1 MRLFYKI
8 ALTILTGSITMTNVL
23 ANEIPFKIRS
33 VFDIK
38 YAFCTIKTN
47 DVVGS
52 DNRTSSMQGRGM
64 GSSSTNSLLMLEN
77 GENDVTLEIGALA
90 WFSQE
95 DIDNKT
101 RATFNPEASCK
112 LDVIKFENQKETI
125 LTSINISIDK
135 EGIPQSLIT
144 NENED
149 DKKYLNYNKIQAE
162 QSEIG
167 HIRAKS
173 YKTYRFP
180 KGMEIFQ
187 FTRKIEVHG
196 LPTWAWVNATPFTG
210 SEEQIQK
217 LQMAYSEFADAI
229 NDQDRSK
236 IKKLY
241 KISLDVWSRSMG
253 DSEDDI
259 LESQFTKDEIE
270 NGKAKIGKINWEDYA
285 VRVMNKGRMV
295 QFYNKSIPTYSP
307 LTYFYNED
315 GETYSMSFAPIFSL
329 IDGKFVVVI

>member
-1 MRLFYKI
+1 MTSAHATDIPYKI
-8 ALTILTGSITMTNVL
+8 RGL
-23 ANEIPFKIRS
+23 
-33 VFDIK
+33 FDIK
-38 YAFCTIKTN
+38 YAFCAIRTN
-47 DVVGS
+47 GGLGL
-52 DNRTSSMQGRGM
+52 DNRSSAMAGRGM
-64 GSSSTNSLLMLEN
+64 GSSSTNTLLFLEN
-77 GENDVTLEIGALA
+77 GENDITLEIGALA
-90 WFSQE
+90 WFSKE

-112 LDVIKFENQKETI
+112 LDVIKFENQNEKT

-135 EGIPQSLIT
+135 DGNPQSLI
-144 NENED
+144 NNKNGDGKE
-149 DKKYLNYNKIQAE
+149 KLNYIKILAE
-162 QSEIG
+162 QSEFG
-167 HIRAKS
+167 HIRAES
-173 YKTYRFP
+173 YKPHKFP

-229 NDQDRSK
+229 NSQDREK
-236 IKKLY
+236 IKQLY
-241 KISLDVWSRSMG
+241 KISLNAWSVTMG
-253 DSEDDI
+253 DNEDDI

-270 NGKAKIGKINWEDYA
+270 NGKAKIGKVNWEDYA

-295 QFYNKSIPTYSP
+295 QLYNKSIPTYSP
-307 LTYFYNED
+307 LTYFYNEE
-315 GETYSMSFAPIFSL
+315 GKIYSTSFAPIFSL